1 MRRIVQDNPGS
12 DRRSQRGAILLDVAD
27 ETKPALVQ
35 RAYEALVVAAV
46 AERAPC
52 RADAGAQRRL
62 RDDAALPNRVEQLVL
77 ADGSMTVANEIN
89 KQVEHLRLDV
99 NDRAGAP
106 QLLSRH
112 IDLEFGKA
120 KIQGGPSFFVSFVSL
135 LRDGFVK

>member
-1 MRRIVQDNPGS
+1 
-12 DRRSQRGAILLDVAD
+12 
-27 ETKPALVQ
+27 
-35 RAYEALVVAAV
+35 
-46 AERAPC
+46 
-52 RADAGAQRRL
+52 
-62 RDDAALPNRVEQLVL
+62 
-77 ADGSMTVANEIN
+77 MTVTNEIN

>member
-1 MRRIVQDNPGS
+1 M
-12 DRRSQRGAILLDVAD
+12 
-27 ETKPALVQ
+27 
-35 RAYEALVVAAV
+35 
-46 AERAPC
+46 
-52 RADAGAQRRL
+52 
-62 RDDAALPNRVEQLVL
+62 
-77 ADGSMTVANEIN
+77 
-89 KQVEHLRLDV
+89 